1 MKSNWIHCRA
11 FGFSEQTHHFLKSGR
26 LCHPGLR
33 GSWLCL
39 VPITCLPGWVGLV
52 LWLCWG
58 SAGRVCLAFCGWSDF
73 LRSPVYI
80 WFPNK
85 AAPHFLP
92 LIKKLV
98 SPFHSITSPTL
109 QSSSCPMSHLPQT
122 KTSLSMV
129 QILTS
134 VAHFSCEQR

>member
-11 FGFSEQTHHFLKSGR
+11 FGFSEQTHHFLKSGS

-73 LRSPVYI
+73 PRSPVYV

-92 LIKKLV
+92 LIKKLA
-98 SPFHSITSPTL
+98 SPFHSITSPYPPVLLLSHASPTPN
-109 QSSSCPMSHLPQT
+109 QDKSFNGADFDFCCPLFM
-122 KTSLSMV
+122 
-129 QILTS
+129 
-134 VAHFSCEQR
+134 